1 VQPRDWVV
9 HLVSVREFRVKL
21 VASDTILCDNA
32 CMRLSTRMC
41 YGTRALLE
49 LSVHYGSGAM
59 PLAIISRSQDL
70 PVKYLEQLMH
80 SLKSSGLVL
89 AVRGAK
95 GGYTLAREPHKI
107 RMSEVYI
114 CLEGPVTTV
123 DCVQHEDVCERTA
136 FCPTRSVWT
145 DVHDAIMGILGS
157 MTLQDMLDS
166 AEQ

>member
-1 VQPRDWVV
+1 
-9 HLVSVREFRVKL
+9 
-21 VASDTILCDNA
+21 
-32 CMRLSTRMC
+32 MC

-49 LSVHYGSGAM
+49 LSMNYGSGAM
-59 PLAIISRSQDL
+59 PLAVISRAQDL

-80 SLKSSGLVL
+80 SLKSGGLVQ

-95 GGYTLAREPHKI
+95 GGYALAREPHKI
-107 RMSEVYI
+107 HMGEVYN

-123 DCVQHEDVCERTA
+123 DCVQHEDICERTA
-136 FCPTRSVWT
+136 FCSTRPVWT
-145 DVHDAIMGILGS
+145 DVHNAIMGILGS

>member
-1 VQPRDWVV
+1 
-9 HLVSVREFRVKL
+9 
-21 VASDTILCDNA
+21 
-32 CMRLSTRMC
+32 MC

-49 LSVHYGSGAM
+49 LSLNYGSGTI
-59 PLAIISRSQDL
+59 PLVVISKSQDL

-95 GGYTLAREPHKI
+95 GGYTLAKQPREIHL
-107 RMSEVYI
+107 SEVYN

-123 DCVQHEDVCERTA
+123 DCVQHEDVCERTG
-136 FCPTRSVWT
+136 FCTTRPVWT
-145 DVHDAIMGILGS
+145 DVHNAIMGILES
-157 MTLQDMLDS
+157 VTLQDMLDS